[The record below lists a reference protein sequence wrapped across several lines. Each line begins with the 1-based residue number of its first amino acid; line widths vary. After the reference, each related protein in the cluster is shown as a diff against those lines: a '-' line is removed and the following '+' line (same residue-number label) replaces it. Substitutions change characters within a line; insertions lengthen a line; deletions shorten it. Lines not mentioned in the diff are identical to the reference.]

1 MNILHRRKCKQTL
14 EVYMTDWLETTK
26 KPQLKPSSYD
36 RVEISC
42 RHQIFNHLGR
52 TRLDRLSPAQ
62 IQAVLNEL
70 SEQRSFSTVKKA
82 YNNLNSCLELA
93 VQRGD
98 LQRNP
103 LRTVVLPKNKKCY
116 DISSYTKDQIQKIV
130 AEATS
135 CFKNGNYRYRYG
147 WAIVLLLNTGMR
159 VGELL
164 YLKWKDV
171 DLDQRYI
178 HVHGDVS
185 VIKTRSETG
194 SSYAVIEQ
202 DTPKTAKS
210 DRYISLN
217 GRAYEALI
225 KLKALIGDS
234 VRVIST
240 RNASIPTPRKIHL
253 TMRHILDRCGIEG
266 AKDIVHALR
275 HTFATELIRQGT
287 DIKVVSELLGHS
299 DVSTT
304 IRIYYHTIE
313 AQRHAAMEKLANFY

>member
-1 MNILHRRKCKQTL
+1 
-14 EVYMTDWLETTK
+14 MTDWLETTK

-36 RVEISC
+36 RIEISC
-42 RHQIFNHLGR
+42 RQQIFCHIGA
-52 TRLDRLSPAQ
+52 TRLDRISPAQ
-62 IQAVLNEL
+62 IQALLNEL

-103 LRTVVLPKNKKCY
+103 LRTVVLPKNNKST
-116 DISSYTKDQIQKIV
+116 DICSYTKDQIRKIA

-135 CFKNGNYRYRYG
+135 CYKNGNYKYRYG
-147 WAIVLLLNTGMR
+147 WAIVLLLNTGIR

-171 DLDQRYI
+171 DLEHRYI
-178 HVHGDVS
+178 YVHGDIAV
-185 VIKTRSETG
+185 VKTRSEEA
-194 SSYAVIEQ
+194 SSYTVIEQ
-202 DTPKTAKS
+202 DTPKTKKS
-210 DRYISLN
+210 NRYIQLN
-217 GRAYEALI
+217 DRAYEALI

-240 RNASIPTPRKIHL
+240 KNATIPTPRKIHD

-275 HTFATELIRQGT
+275 HTFATELIRQGV

-304 IRIYYHTIE
+304 IGIYYHTID
-313 AQRHAAMEKLANFY
+313 AQKHAAMEKLANFY

>member
-135 CFKNGNYRYRYG
+135 CFNNGNYRYRYG

-217 GRAYEALI
+217 DRAYEALI

-266 AKDIVHALR
+266 TKDIVHALR